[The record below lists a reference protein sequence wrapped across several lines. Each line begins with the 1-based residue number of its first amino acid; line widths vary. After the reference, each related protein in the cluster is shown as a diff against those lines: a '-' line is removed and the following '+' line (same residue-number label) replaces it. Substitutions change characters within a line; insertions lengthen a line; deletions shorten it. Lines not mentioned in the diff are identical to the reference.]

1 MNNQNALRDRLGR
14 IDGRGYKAY
23 REIEGSWRFPAFT
36 LVIDHV
42 QGDPFA
48 APSRVRALVPA
59 RVAAFPAETYSTPSR
74 AVGLA
79 AFLARRLAAEAPRR
93 AQRRGTGKSGS
104 IEIEALRQ
112 EVLPQTAV
120 LIASDGAIEARFT
133 VGLPARGRTV
143 LGREAAELLLEDLP
157 AVVAATLRAAA
168 HDPAVVWHH
177 VATNEDAD
185 ALRSALAPR
194 GLVAFIADDAIL
206 PRRSGVDER
215 PLREGLVVPF
225 EPPPSLR
232 VSVALPHAGEI
243 AGLGIPAGVTLIIGG
258 GYHGKSTLLRAIE
271 RGVYNHRPGDGRE
284 RVVSEPGTVK
294 IRAEDGRAVA
304 GVDISPFINNLP
316 FNQPT
321 EAFTTPN
328 ASGST
333 SQAANIMEA
342 LEAGATTLL
351 IDEDT
356 AATNFMIRD
365 RRMQALVPKTHE
377 PITPYIDRVR
387 QLYDEHGVSS
397 ILVIGGSGDYL
408 EVADTVIAMHAFR
421 PYDVTA
427 DARRIAREYPTG
439 RTSEAAGPFGPRP
452 VRVPRPESLN
462 PSRGR
467 REVSI
472 KTRGVHAIQ
481 FGTETIDLSAVEQI
495 VAWAQTRA
503 IGEAL
508 WYAREHFMDGR
519 RPLAEVLD
527 LTLAAV
533 ERGGL
538 DVLDP
543 RRVGDL
549 AAFRR
554 FELAAALD
562 RLRTLA
568 VKLPADAGPPAR
580 TRPTSR

>member
-1 MNNQNALRDRLGR
+1 MNDHNTLRDHLRR

-23 REIEGSWRFPAFT
+23 REIEGSWQFPAFT

-42 QGDPFA
+42 QRDPFA
-48 APSRVRALVPA
+48 APSRVRALVPP
-59 RVAAFPAETYSTPSR
+59 RVAGFPPETYTTSSR

-79 AFLARRLAAEAPRR
+79 AFLARRFASEARRR
-93 AQRRGTGKSGS
+93 AQRRGTGGSGV
-104 IEIEALRQ
+104 IEIEAPGQ

-120 LIASDGAIEARFT
+120 LVERDGAIEARFT

-143 LGREAAELLLEDLP
+143 LGREASELLLEDVP
-157 AVVAATLRAAA
+157 AIVAASLRAAA
-168 HDPAVVWHH
+168 HDPALVWRH

-194 GLVAFIADDAIL
+194 GLVAFIADGAIL

-215 PLREGLVVPF
+215 PPPQLGGGEGGVGRVVPF
-225 EPPPSLR
+225 ESPPSLR
-232 VSVALPHAGEI
+232 VRLTLPHAGEI
-243 AGLGIPAGVTLIIGG
+243 TGLGIPRGVTLITGG

-284 RVVSEPGTVK
+284 QVVSDPATVK
-294 IRAEDGRAVA
+294 IRAEDGRAVT

-316 FNQPT
+316 FGQT
-321 EAFTTPN
+321 TRAFTTAN

-351 IDEDT
+351 VDEDT

-365 RRMQALVPKTHE
+365 RRMQALVPKAHE
-377 PITPYIDRVR
+377 PITPFIDRVR
-387 QLYDEHGVSS
+387 QLYDEHGISS
-397 ILVIGGSGDYL
+397 VLVIGGSGDYL
-408 EVADTVIAMHAFR
+408 DVADTVIAMHNYR
-421 PYDVTA
+421 PSDVTA
-427 DARRIAREYPTG
+427 EARQVAEAWPTS
-439 RTSEAAGPFGPRP
+439 RTSEAGGPFGPRP
-452 VRVPRPESLN
+452 ARVPLPASLD

-472 KTRGVHAIQ
+472 KTRGLHAIQ
-481 FGTETIDLSAVEQI
+481 FGTETIDLAAVEQI
-495 VAWAQTRA
+495 VARAQTRA

-508 WYAREHFMDGR
+508 WYARERFMDGR

-527 LTLAAV
+527 LTMEAI
-533 ERGGL
+533 ERDGL
-538 DVLDP
+538 DVLDR

-554 FELAAALD
+554 FELAAALN
-562 RLRTLA
+562 RLRLLA
-568 VKLPADAGPPAR
+568 VKP
-580 TRPTSR
+580 

>member
-1 MNNQNALRDRLGR
+1 MNDHNALRDRLHR

-23 REIEGSWRFPAFT
+23 RDIEGHWAFPTFT

-48 APSRVRALVPA
+48 APSRVRALLPA
-59 RVAAFPAETYSTPSR
+59 RVAAFPPETYQTPSR
-74 AVGLA
+74 ALGLA
-79 AFLARRLAAEAPRR
+79 AFLARRFGAEARR
-93 AQRRGTGKSGS
+93 REQRRGTGRSGS
-104 IEIEALRQ
+104 IEIEAPGQ

-120 LIASDGAIEARFT
+120 LVGSDGAIEARFT

-143 LGREAAELLLEDLP
+143 LGREAIELLIEDVP
-157 AVVAATLRAAA
+157 AIVVAALQAAA
-168 HDPAVVWHH
+168 HDPLVVWQH
-177 VATNEDAD
+177 VATNEDAE
-185 ALRSALAPR
+185 ALRAALASW
-194 GLVAFIADDAIL
+194 GLVAIIADGAVL
-206 PRRSGVDER
+206 PRRSGVDDR
-215 PLREGLVVPF
+215 PLREGWVVPF
-225 EPPPSLR
+225 ESPPSLR
-232 VSVALPHAGEI
+232 VSVTLPHAGEI
-243 AGLGIPAGVTLIIGG
+243 TGLGIPRGVTLIVGG

-271 RGVYNHRPGDGRE
+271 RGIYNHRPGDGRE
-284 RVVSEPGTVK
+284 QVVSESATVK
-294 IRAEDGRAVA
+294 IRAEDGRAVT

-316 FNQPT
+316 FQQTT
-321 EAFTTPN
+321 EAFTTAN

-351 IDEDT
+351 VDEDT

-365 RRMQALVPKTHE
+365 RRMQALVPKAHE
-377 PITPYIDRVR
+377 PITPFVDRVR

-408 EVADTVIAMHAFR
+408 DVADTVIAMHNYH
-421 PYDVTA
+421 PDDVTA
-427 DARRIAREYPTG
+427 EARQVAQQWPTG
-439 RTSEAAGPFGPRP
+439 RQSEGTGPFGPRP
-452 VRVPRPESLN
+452 ARVPLPRSLD

-472 KTRGVHAIQ
+472 KPRGLHAIQ

-495 VAWAQTRA
+495 VAWTQTRA

-508 WYAREHFMDGR
+508 WYAREHFMDGH
-519 RPLAEVLD
+519 RPLAEILD
-527 LTLAAV
+527 LTMVAIDR
-533 ERGGL
+533 EGL
-538 DVLDP
+538 DVLDR

-554 FELAAALD
+554 FELTAALN
-562 RLRTLA
+562 RLRSLA
-568 VKLPADAGPPAR
+568 VTSLS
-580 TRPTSR
+580 RPRS